1 MAKTK
6 ATNTSTETNKEAA
19 VSGMK
24 AFRSSSEIENLY
36 RFIHDNNLR
45 TEARSLIEL
54 VVAKM
59 SPAKKKR
66 GRKKV
71 TIQ

>member
-1 MAKTK
+1 
-6 ATNTSTETNKEAA
+6 
-19 VSGMK
+19 MK